1 MSASPAL
8 APAPAALSALV
19 FVRDGRVS
27 AVHRAPVAALP
38 SDRTRCGR
46 LLGLRQR
53 VVLDTLGA
61 WERVGWEHASAGHC
75 ARCAR
80 G

>member
-1 MSASPAL
+1 MSASP
-8 APAPAALSALV
+8 APAPAALAALV

-38 SDRTRCGR
+38 ADRTLCGR
-46 LLGLRQR
+46 VLGLRQR
-53 VVLDTLGA
+53 VVLDRLGA
-61 WERVGWEHASAGHC
+61 WERVGWEHASAGPC